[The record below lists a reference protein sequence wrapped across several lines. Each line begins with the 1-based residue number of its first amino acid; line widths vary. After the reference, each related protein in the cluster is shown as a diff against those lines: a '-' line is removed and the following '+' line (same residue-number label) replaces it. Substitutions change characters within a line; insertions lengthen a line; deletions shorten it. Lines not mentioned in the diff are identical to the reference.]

1 MGEGKAEVVVQSI
14 ASGVKKVQA
23 LRRVTPKAGW
33 RGPVGLAVVA
43 QGHGARLLG
52 ANPLIPFP
60 LLLLLLHL

>member
-33 RGPVGLAVVA
+33 RGPVGRCSGCTGVTVPDCWVPI
-43 QGHGARLLG
+43 LLY
-52 ANPLIPFP
+52 L
-60 LLLLLLHL
+60 